1 MDIVPSLEEAVWS
14 LFLPTQERDL
24 RKIGSRLSA
33 KKAHASNYLWGK
45 IEVLSREACRGGLMP
60 KYILLSKLTTEGRK
74 TVRERPNRIE
84 EVDREME
91 AMQVKVISQHAV
103 VGPYDFVN
111 LVEAPDNETIIKASV
126 ELGARG
132 TVQIISMPA
141 IPIEEFIKAIKK

>member
-1 MDIVPSLEEAVWS
+1 
-14 LFLPTQERDL
+14 
-24 RKIGSRLSA
+24 
-33 KKAHASNYLWGK
+33 
-45 IEVLSREACRGGLMP
+45 MP
-60 KYILLSKLTTEGRK
+60 KYILLSSLLLKAGRRYGS
-74 TVRERPNRIE
+74 VPNRIE

-111 LVEAPDNETIIKASV
+111 LVEAPDNETIVKASV

>member
-1 MDIVPSLEEAVWS
+1 LELVFAY
-14 LFLPTQERDL
+14 L
-24 RKIGSRLSA
+24 SRLSA

-45 IEVLSREACRGGLMP
+45 TEVLSREVAEGGGLMP

>member
-1 MDIVPSLEEAVWS
+1 LELVFAY
-14 LFLPTQERDL
+14 L
-24 RKIGSRLSA
+24 SRASA
-33 KKAHASNYLWGK
+33 KKATLQTICGERQKPSHAKLAEG
-45 IEVLSREACRGGLMP
+45 GGLMP

-111 LVEAPDNETIIKASV
+111 LVEAPDNETIVKASV

>member
-1 MDIVPSLEEAVWS
+1 M
-14 LFLPTQERDL
+14 
-24 RKIGSRLSA
+24 
-33 KKAHASNYLWGK
+33 WGK
-45 IEVLSREACRGGLMP
+45 TEVLSREVAEGGGLMP